1 MQNLPDLFPGFE
13 TRRFTT
19 RGAEIFARIGGGNGP
34 FLFLL
39 HGYPQSHVMW
49 HRVAPRLAERFKLII
64 PDLRGYGTS
73 SVPPADA
80 EHFNYS
86 KRAMAQDV
94 IDIADQLG
102 QRAFLLCGH
111 DRGGRVGYR
120 LALDH
125 PGRVEKLALLDIVPT
140 YEMWHRLT
148 RDLALKIFHWPFLA
162 QPAPWPEEIIGR
174 APVEWLEHKISLW
187 GSTGDLSPFA
197 PEALD
202 YYRSFFSEPARIHA
216 TCEDYRAGATYDVAA
231 DEADRMAGRRIG
243 CPTAV
248 FWGENG
254 IPSETTG
261 PLEIWQAWCDDV
273 TGHAIA
279 SGHFLPEEN
288 PAATADAL
296 IEFFTGANQDGG

>member
-1 MQNLPDLFPGFE
+1 MQSLPDLFPGFE

-19 RGAEIFARIGGGNGP
+19 RGAEIFARIGGNGP

-64 PDLRGYGTS
+64 PDLRGYGAS

-86 KRAMAQDV
+86 KRAMAQDI
-94 IDIADQLG
+94 IDMADQLG
-102 QRAFLLCGH
+102 HRAFLLCGH

-187 GSTGDLSPFA
+187 GGTGDLSPFA

-202 YYRSFFSEPARIHA
+202 HYRSFFSEPARIHA

-231 DEADRMAGRRIG
+231 DEADRTAGRRIG

-248 FWGENG
+248 FWGEKG
-254 IPSETTG
+254 IPSKTTG
-261 PLEIWQAWCDDV
+261 PLEIWREWCDNV
-273 TGHAIA
+273 TGHAIE

-296 IEFFTGANQDGG
+296 INFFTGANQDGG